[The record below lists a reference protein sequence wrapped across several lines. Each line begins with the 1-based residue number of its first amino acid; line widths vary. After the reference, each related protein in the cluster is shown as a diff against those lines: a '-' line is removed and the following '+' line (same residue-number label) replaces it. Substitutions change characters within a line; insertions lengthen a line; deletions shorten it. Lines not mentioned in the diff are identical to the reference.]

1 MRTIIFLKDYVKTT
15 GNCKKNSSISKGNKY
30 ENVENTEF
38 KDRNCRYRCD
48 KESSCTGYLLPRI
61 VKQSD
66 DYNYNWC
73 TTYTSTGL
81 TGNGRKDYDCWMK
94 GTRSFM
100 IVTIDFV

>member
-1 MRTIIFLKDYVKTT
+1 M
-15 GNCKKNSSISKGNKY
+15 
-30 ENVENTEF
+30 
-38 KDRNCRYRCD
+38 
-48 KESSCTGYLLPRI
+48 
-61 VKQSD
+61 KQSD

-100 IVTIDFV
+100 IVTIDFVHSDSLTKHLRLISFRQYYN